1 MNYVSTPVG
10 YSMVKKGP
18 LDKHM
23 KFASVQA
30 MMNYVFN
37 GPVFEGQ
44 FLSCDLSNGKSQP
57 FVIRGGHP
65 FPIFNNMELITT
77 VENGETYV
85 LLSANNTTTYNTKDP
100 FNFNINEIKDIFKS
114 SLTENPMILE
124 TSDGDTTFVYVKAT
138 TYFREV
144 GNIG

>member
-23 KFASVQA
+23 KFASVQD

-124 TSDGDTTFVYVKAT
+124 TSDSGTTFVYVKAT